1 MREFIMYSRKG
12 ATSSDFNL
20 KDLPGSG
27 GRMDLNA
34 RCVIS
39 ALWLSRDMRRDSRMV
54 FSLNG
59 PPEAPLAMAFDG
71 KELERVTPDERN
83 IGLWIKKVLDRKEE
97 IGDEW
102 KEVHDG
108 IYLSKK
114 SFQDLIK
121 ERSERNLYVL
131 HESGEDI
138 RSVDIKEDPV
148 FVLGDHIGLP
158 KKEEEFVERF
168 GGTKISLGP
177 ESYFSTHSITLVQNE
192 LDRGRTQQANRNK

>member
-12 ATSSDFNL
+12 VTSPDFTL

-39 ALWLSRDMRRDSRMV
+39 ALWLSRDLRRDSRIV

-59 PPEAPLAMAFDG
+59 PDDSPLAMAFDG
-71 KELERVTPDERN
+71 KDLERVTPDERN
-83 IGLWIKKVLDRKEE
+83 IGIWIKKALKRKEE
-97 IGDEW
+97 VGEDW
-102 KEVHDG
+102 KEVHSG

-114 SFQDLIK
+114 SFQDLMRDRK
-121 ERSERNLYVL
+121 DRNLYVL

-138 RSVDIKEDPV
+138 RSSEIKEDPV

-158 KKEEEFVERF
+158 KKEEGFVERF
-168 GGTKISLGP
+168 SADKISLGP
-177 ESYFSTHSITLVQNE
+177 ESYFSTQSIVLVQNE
-192 LDRGRTQQANRNK
+192 LDRGR